1 MNKPELNRRFVRL
14 SSMVST
20 VGGRWEL
27 RAAAL
32 LEAAWWGMR
41 LASLLTHLFVCL
53 LATSRKNF
61 RTDLHDIFR
70 EGWQWAIEQMVRFR
84 WRSRT
89 GSPDGGTDIATLVR
103 RALAEVCT
111 VTVLLVVTRT
121 GSTPTKSVQGAA
133 CVRENSRMKENENP
147 KFYEI

>member
-1 MNKPELNRRFVRL
+1 MATSKVT
-14 SSMVST
+14 T
-20 VGGRWEL
+20 VDGHWEL
-27 RAAAL
+27 QAAAL
-32 LEAAWWGMR
+32 LKAVRSGMR

-53 LATSRKNF
+53 
-61 RTDLHDIFR
+61 DLHDIFR

-111 VTVLLVVTRT
+111 VPVLLVVTRT
-121 GSTPTKSVQGAA
+121 GSTPTKSFRALLVSGRIH
-133 CVRENSRMKENENP
+133 V
-147 KFYEI
+147 